1 MISSRDELLKKA
13 VSTERWD
20 MIVIGGGA
28 TGLGTALD
36 AASRGYST
44 LLLEANDFGKG
55 TSSKSTKLIHGGVR
69 YLRQGNVKMV
79 MKALRERGRLLKNAP
94 HIAHPLR
101 FVIPCYKWWHKA
113 WYGLGMKV
121 YDALARRL
129 GIGPSRLLS
138 REKTLE
144 YIPGINATGLLGG
157 VEYWDGQFDDTR
169 LLISIAHTAVQKKAV
184 LLNYIEVLGL
194 IKENGQVKGVRAR
207 DSESGEEYTFTG
219 RSIINATGIFTDS
232 IRRLDDPDVNPM
244 MQAAQGIHLVVDASF
259 LSTNTAVMVPD
270 TDDGRVLFGVPWH
283 GKVLIGTTDTPLKEI
298 GINPKPLEEEIEYLL
313 SHIARYLSRPIR
325 PEDVQS
331 VFAGLRPLV
340 RSNKTDTK
348 SISRDHTLVVS
359 PSLLVTITGGK
370 WTTYRQMAE
379 DAVNRA
385 EKVSG
390 MVKRACPTR
399 SIALINSEAFRSE
412 KTADAI
418 PKDALS
424 HQPFHPNLP
433 YVEEDIRHAV
443 TSEWARTV
451 DDVLS
456 RRTRCL
462 FLDASSSIEA
472 APAVAAIMA
481 TELGWDEGRQK
492 EEVARFV
499 QIAQD
504 YLVKH

>member
-1 MISSRDELLKKA
+1 MISSRAELLKKA

-270 TDDGRVLFGVPWH
+270 TDDG
-283 GKVLIGTTDTPLKEI
+283 VLIK
-298 GINPKPLEEEIEYLL
+298 
-313 SHIARYLSRPIR
+313 
-325 PEDVQS
+325 
-331 VFAGLRPLV
+331 
-340 RSNKTDTK
+340 
-348 SISRDHTLVVS
+348 
-359 PSLLVTITGGK
+359 TIT
-370 WTTYRQMAE
+370 
-379 DAVNRA
+379 
-385 EKVSG
+385 
-390 MVKRACPTR
+390 R
-399 SIALINSEAFRSE
+399 SDFNQTEAR
-412 KTADAI
+412 
-418 PKDALS
+418 
-424 HQPFHPNLP
+424 
-433 YVEEDIRHAV
+433 
-443 TSEWARTV
+443 
-451 DDVLS
+451 
-456 RRTRCL
+456 
-462 FLDASSSIEA
+462 
-472 APAVAAIMA
+472 
-481 TELGWDEGRQK
+481 
-492 EEVARFV
+492 
-499 QIAQD
+499 
-504 YLVKH
+504 